1 MKNIAIA
8 GRGSIG
14 LLIAL
19 QIHKKYPNIKISL
32 YGEQDQYSASY
43 AAGAM
48 INILSEIDCFNIDNP
63 LTNWKLNNRS
73 QAIKEW
79 DELDDYLIKNQI
91 IDKSIYTSYGTR
103 MSLMDSTINEVEK
116 KSFNS
121 IIKAA
126 KKYNIDVDLEDTK
139 DKKNIFIKDENSVDS
154 RFLLGSIDNYLQKEI
169 KVVNSNVQSLKKL
182 KNNNWLLKDANDNE
196 EIFNSVIIACGSW
209 SEKLISRSE
218 GVNLPKIQSFY
229 GIGSALLIKSQLPH
243 VKNPKLQEISRTP
256 NRGGTCGIHGVQRN
270 SSIYVGASSHTSHLP
285 LKYPNPES
293 IRTLFEGTER
303 FLGIDT
309 YDLGFETV
317 MGYRPV
323 TTDHVPII
331 GPLSDNLWCLYGTKR
346 DGLSWA
352 PYFSRFLVKH
362 IFEDVDKNWQ
372 DLLDLC
378 QPYRTPVSAG
388 NIEECIESYLL
399 SKQWEDFQ
407 HGRLFDEEKKDR
419 LRIVAQEAHAFINRN
434 TDKRIGLNNEIINVV
449 YYRNCESAISKS

>member
-19 QIHKKYPNIKISL
+19 QIHKKYPNINVSL
-32 YGEQDQYSASY
+32 YGEQDPYSASY

-48 INILSEIDCFNIDNP
+48 INILSEIDCFNIENP

-73 QAIKEW
+73 TAIKEW
-79 DELDDYLIKNQI
+79 DELDNYLTKKQI
-91 IDKSIYTSYGTR
+91 VNKSIYTSFGTR

-121 IIKAA
+121 IIEAA
-126 KKYNIDVDLEDTK
+126 KKYNIDIELEDSK
-139 DKKNIFIKDENSVDS
+139 DKKNIYIKDENSVDS
-154 RFLLGSIDNYLQKEI
+154 RNLFESIDNYLQKEI
-169 KVVNSNVQSLKKL
+169 RVVNSNVKSLKKL
-182 KNNNWLLKDANDNE
+182 NNNWLLKDANGNE
-196 EIFNSVIIACGSW
+196 DIFDSVIIACGSW
-209 SEKLISRSE
+209 SEQLISQSE
-218 GVNLPKIQSFY
+218 GITLPNIQSFY
-229 GIGSALLIKSQLPH
+229 GIGSALLVKSQLPH
-243 VKNPKLQEISRTP
+243 VKNPKLHEISRTP

-331 GPLSDNLWCLYGTKR
+331 GPLSDNLWCIYGTKR

-352 PYFSRFLVKH
+352 PYFSKYLVNY
-362 IFEDVDKNWQ
+362 IFKDIDKNWQ

-388 NIEECIESYLL
+388 NIDECIESYLL

-407 HGRLFDEEKKDR
+407 HGRLFDEQKKER
-419 LRIVAQEAHAFINRN
+419 LRTIANEAHAFINRN
-434 TDKRIGLNNEIINVV
+434 TDKGIGLNNEIINVV
-449 YYRNCESAISKS
+449 YYRNCKSAISKA